1 MITGVYEAVLYSND
15 IEAAVAFYRD
25 VLGLRLA
32 KPPTNY
38 SAVFRMSP
46 DSMLIVFDAK
56 VSKLAGRGA
65 PSHGTVGQ
73 GHVAF
78 HIASGTYDDWQ
89 RRLSVAKLIELERS
103 WDPGGR
109 SIYVCDPAGNSIELV
124 EGQVWPG

>member
-15 IEAAVAFYRD
+15 IDAAVTFYRD

-46 DSMLIVFDAK
+46 ESMLIVFDAS
-56 VSKLAGRGA
+56 VSKLPGRGA
-65 PSHGTVGQ
+65 PPHGTVGQ

-78 HIASGTYDDWQ
+78 HITPGTYDDWQ
-89 RRLSVAKLIELERS
+89 RRLSAAHLIELERD
-103 WDPGGR
+103 WEPGGR
-109 SIYVCDPAGNSIELV
+109 SIYVRDPAGNSIELV
-124 EGQVWPG
+124 EGQAWPG

>member
-25 VLGLRLA
+25 VLGLQLA

-46 DSMLIVFDAK
+46 VSMLIVFDAN

-65 PSHGTVGQ
+65 PHHGTIGP
-73 GHVAF
+73 GHIAF
-78 HIASGTYDDWQ
+78 HIAPGTYDDWQ
-89 RRLSVAKLIELERS
+89 RRLSAAKLIELERG
-103 WDPGGR
+103 WETGGR
-109 SIYVCDPAGNSIELV
+109 SIYVRDPAGNSIELV
-124 EGQVWPG
+124 DGQVWAV